1 MSTAAGQAEL
11 RSLEK
16 EVAIRVEQ
24 DWSKLPAHH
33 RQGAQR
39 KPECAWTVA
48 LFRITPQEL
57 RCCEAVSYVCAS

>member
-1 MSTAAGQAEL
+1 MGTAAGRAEL

-24 DWSKLPAHH
+24 DWSNLPAHL

-48 LFRITPQEL
+48 LLRIIPPEL
-57 RCCEAVSYVCAS
+57 R